1 MTETERLRR
10 VPLRRKLKVRVYY
23 EDTDFSGFVYHAS
36 YLRFFE
42 RARTEMLR
50 DLGIQQGEVHRAS
63 ATPWYFVVSRMTIDY
78 LRPAHMDDELEIE
91 TIVAEARGASLL
103 LEQTALRAGAALV
116 RAQVR
121 IGLVRGGK
129 AIRFPKDVLAAFNT
143 GPARQAAL

>member
-1 MTETERLRR
+1 MTETERSRR

-50 DLGIQQGEVHRAS
+50 DLGIQQGKPPCGAAKPS
-63 ATPWYFVVSRMTIDY
+63 YYVVSRMTLDY
-78 LRPAHMDDELEIE
+78 LRPAHMDDVLEIE

-103 LEQTALRAGAALV
+103 LEQVALRAGAALV

-121 IGLVRGGK
+121 IGLVRDGK
-129 AIRFPKDVLAAFNT
+129 AIRFPKDVLTAFNT

>member
-1 MTETERLRR
+1 MTEAERSRR
-10 VPLRRKLKVRVYY
+10 VPRQHILNVRVYY

-50 DLGIQQGEVHRAS
+50 DLGIQQGKPLSGA
-63 ATPWYFVVSRMTIDY
+63 ATPSYFVVSRMTLDY
-78 LRPAHMDDELEIE
+78 LRPAHMDDVLEIK
-91 TIVAEARGASLL
+91 TIVTEARGASLL
-103 LEQTALRAGAALV
+103 LEQVALRAGAALV

-143 GPARQAAL
+143 GPTRQAAL